1 MNTQSYSSSSL
12 VSCIRLPRLL
22 STMLLY
28 IVFGTTGFSQV
39 DSSLSY
45 YPLEVGN
52 RWTYFVFGGYS
63 AAEFIDVLVVDDTL
77 FSNGKMYFKI
87 ASRSKQDT
95 SFYFERV
102 DSTTSTVFHIE
113 PPYTSDEKCFD
124 SLRAMPG
131 DKPQTNR
138 LNTSRVFCD
147 SIVTGI
153 ILGFHTNV
161 KYFSARVIPT
171 FPVYA
176 LAQGL
181 GLVYQ
186 AFLEEDPV
194 YPRYSSRTTTLVY
207 AQIHGV
213 PYGVPVFVAP
223 DVNFVPQDLFLGQ
236 NYPNPF
242 NSQTRIPIK
251 LRRGIQ
257 ATLTLWNVLGQKVRE
272 YALLPTLSGR
282 SDLLLNADGL
292 TTGVYIYTLVS
303 QGRSLSKTL
312 LYLK

>member
-1 MNTQSYSSSSL
+1 MSG
-12 VSCIRLPRLL
+12 IRLPRLL

-28 IVFGTTGFSQV
+28 IVFGATGFSQI

-52 RWTYFVFGGYS
+52 RWTYFAFGGYS
-63 AAEFIDVLVVDDTL
+63 AAEFIDLLVVDDTL

-87 ASRSKQDT
+87 AARSKQDT
-95 SFYFERV
+95 SFYFERI
-102 DSTTSTVFHIE
+102 DSATSIVFHSE
-113 PPYTSDEKCFD
+113 PQYSFDEKCFD

-131 DKPQTNR
+131 DKPQSNR
-138 LNTSRVFCD
+138 LKTSRVFCD
-147 SIVTGI
+147 SIVSGM
-153 ILGFHTNV
+153 ILGVHTKV
-161 KYFSARVIPT
+161 KYFSGRVIPT

-186 AFLEEDPV
+186 SFLEEDPV
-194 YPRYSSRTTTLVY
+194 YPRYSTRTTTLVY

-213 PYGVPVFVAP
+213 QYGVPVFVAP
-223 DVNFVPQDLFLGQ
+223 DVNFAPQDLFLGQ

-251 LRRGIQ
+251 LRHGIQ

-272 YALLPTLSGR
+272 YALSPTLSER
-282 SDLLLNADGL
+282 SDLLLNTEGL
-292 TTGVYIYTLVS
+292 TTGIYIYTLVS
-303 QGRSLSKTL
+303 QNQRLSKTL
-312 LYLK
+312 IYLK